1 MKIDIKKVEEVLKD
15 KSITAYKLSKETG
28 ISESIISRIR
38 SGKRSFKN
46 ISVETLEK
54 LQKWIDRTESKDD
67 KVMTNKFTVAFRLLE
82 EEFKEE
88 FRKKVESG
96 DFTQT
101 ESTGFQ
107 EMIWTTLAAGR
118 DEINISLDELKH
130 WVCPEE
136 FFDEEEFNEKIQ
148 SYVKNL
154 TELTLHLID
163 EYSGVHMSLMVFY
176 YIEVHSGLFTAKL
189 TDGFVDRAKEGEI
202 IQGQRKT
209 TWDIELLKDNE
220 QGIQVFFSPY
230 DAFKAALGKQQNR
243 LDLFMGMDAFGEPI
257 LKNLAT
263 CSSLL
268 IAGDSQSGKSVGIN
282 QMLAFL
288 TLTNTPQDVQF
299 ILVTPDQKK
308 YEPWQDSSFLYQ
320 SIVED
325 EAEMATVLEDLI
337 KEAVTRR
344 QVLLSSGFKSV
355 DEYNSKQENHS
366 KLPNLVVV
374 IDELSTSMLREVGN
388 TSPMTDLTT
397 LITYSRAFGIHFI
410 LSSRSA
416 RVDVLSLTIRTN
428 SGIKVCYKLSSSQES
443 QIMLDSEGAER
454 LRGRGECLIAEN
466 GKNTLEPCQT
476 VYLSDLQL
484 KAIASSCYNQ
494 NTGQAKEV

>member
-54 LQKWIDRTESKDD
+54 LQKWIDRTESKED
-67 KVMTNKFTVAFRLLE
+67 KEMTNKFTVAFRLL
-82 EEFKEE
+82 KEE

-107 EMIWTTLAAGR
+107 EMILTTLAAGR
-118 DEINISLDELKH
+118 DEINISLDDLKH

-154 TELTLHLID
+154 RELTLHLID
-163 EYSGVHMSLMVFY
+163 EYSGAHMLLTVFD
-176 YIEVHSGLFTAKL
+176 YIRVYSGLFTAKL
-189 TDGFVDRAKEGEI
+189 TDGFVDQAKEGEI

-209 TWDIELLKDNE
+209 TWNIELLKDKE
-220 QGIQVFFSPY
+220 QGTQVFFSPY
-230 DAFKAALGKQQNR
+230 DAFKTALGKQQNP

-299 ILVTPDQKK
+299 ILMTPGQKK

-325 EAEMATVLEDLI
+325 EAEMATVLADLM
-337 KEAVTRR
+337 KEAETRR

-374 IDELSTSMLREVGN
+374 IDELNTRMLREVGN
-388 TSPMTDLTT
+388 TSPMKDLTM

-428 SGIKVCYKLSSSQES
+428 SGIKVCYRLSSSQES